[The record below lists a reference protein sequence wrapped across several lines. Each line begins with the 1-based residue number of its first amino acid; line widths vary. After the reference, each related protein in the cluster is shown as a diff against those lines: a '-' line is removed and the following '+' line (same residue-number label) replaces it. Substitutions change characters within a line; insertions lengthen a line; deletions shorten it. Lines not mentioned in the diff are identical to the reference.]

1 MTHFDFRKNGRRSK
15 VLTST
20 NVTENDPE
28 PVPFSVGI
36 KSEVG
41 TPLVSAE
48 DAAKFGRRVAGR
60 DDGVRDGSDVGV
72 CGLVQAARRQHSR
85 VYAVAVRVG
94 SDC

>member
-1 MTHFDFRKNGRRSK
+1 M
-15 VLTST
+15 LTST

-28 PVPFSVGI
+28 RVPFSVGI

-41 TPLVSAE
+41 TPFVSAE
-48 DAAKFGRRVAGR
+48 DAAKVGFVGRVAGR
-60 DDGVRDGSDVGV
+60 DDGGRDGSDVGV